1 VQDCEGFLSQCEEG
15 KPPLARGKQGFSDE
29 AMRQKD
35 KQDCTFIS
43 EQSLSRQNS

>member
-1 VQDCEGFLSQCEEG
+1 LQCEEG
-15 KPPLARGKQGFSDE
+15 KPPLAKGKQGFSGE

-43 EQSLSRQNS
+43 EQTLRLPYETVFV